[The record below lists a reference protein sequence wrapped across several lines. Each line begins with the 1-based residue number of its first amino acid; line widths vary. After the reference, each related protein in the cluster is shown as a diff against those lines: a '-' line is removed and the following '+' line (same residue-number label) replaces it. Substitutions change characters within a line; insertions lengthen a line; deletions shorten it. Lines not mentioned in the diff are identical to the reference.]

1 MQKIKRDSQMM
12 KLMVI
17 LGIIILPL
25 IYSLFYLK
33 AFWDPYNELN
43 KVPVALVNLDEC
55 KENCKGTELID
66 TLKEKDIFDFADD
79 LEYGVE
85 QLMKIMVEKDKNNR

>member
-1 MQKIKRDSQMM
+1 MKKIKRDSQMM

-33 AFWDPYNELN
+33 GFWDPYHELN
-43 KVPVALVNLDEC
+43 HIPVALVNLDEC
-55 KENCKGTELID
+55 KEDCKSTELID
-66 TLKEKDIFDFADD
+66 TLKEKDTFD
-79 LEYGVE
+79 
-85 QLMKIMVEKDKNNR
+85 